1 VDAAST
7 DGVVSTHLR
16 TSEAPH
22 IKALDELG
30 FMFQFTSK
38 IRDLR
43 SPTPRGTLAVP
54 GFNSPQGSETS
65 EGSGEA

>member
-1 VDAAST
+1 
-7 DGVVSTHLR
+7 
-16 TSEAPH
+16 
-22 IKALDELG
+22 
-30 FMFQFTSK
+30 MFQFTSK